1 MNDSGVLLTYSN
13 SVQVRNTLL
22 ENKLYV
28 GKIYNEKTKKFI
40 GTVASKDK
48 AKIKYPLNSYE
59 IGLCNTKA
67 GIPYHD
73 PQLKFSKKDILDLRE
88 YEFRNSLLI
97 SSSKY
102 MKLRNSKG
110 ENDEEEL

>member
-1 MNDSGVLLTYSN
+1 MSEQLL
-13 SVQVRNTLL
+13 Q
-22 ENKLYV
+22 
-28 GKIYNEKTKKFI
+28 
-40 GTVASKDK
+40 DK
-48 AKIKYPLNSYE
+48 SRIEYPLNSYE

-102 MKLRNSKG
+102 MKLRATNG
-110 ENDEEEL
+110 ENNNEEEI